1 MEIGERIKAARIAA
15 KMTQAELAEKLGV
28 AYQNIGQIESGK
40 RNPKVDTLQ
49 KIADAL
55 GVRTSEL
62 FGIET
67 FDSPEEFNAKW
78 REITG
83 RSAKESAASQSDI
96 PPGFIPLPP
105 MDRLPRVGAI
115 ACGTPIL
122 AEENIE
128 DYASVPS
135 EWGADFVLLC
145 QGDSMEPLI
154 RDGDLVAIRRQ
165 PEVENGQLA
174 AVLIGT
180 EATLKRVYL
189 HDDFIELRPENTA
202 YQSIIRRREEMDDV
216 RIEGKVVGFCRRV

>member
-1 MEIGERIKAARIAA
+1 MVLR
-15 KMTQAELAEKLGV
+15 ELCRQRGLSMRELGNVLGV
-28 AYQNIGQIESGK
+28 SESTISLYETGK
-40 RNPKVDTLQ
+40 RYPNYEVLLKISEYFGVTVDYLLTG
-49 KIADAL
+49 K
-55 GVRTSEL
+55 EP
-62 FGIET
+62 
-67 FDSPEEFNAKW
+67 DSTAGPEV
-78 REITG
+78 
-83 RSAKESAASQSDI
+83 
-96 PPGFIPLPP
+96 PPGFMPLPK
-105 MDRLPRVGAI
+105 MDRVPRVGAI

-128 DYASVPS
+128 DYASIPS
-135 EWGADFVLLC
+135 EWGADFVLMC

-216 RIEGKVVGFCRRV
+216 RIEGKVVGYCRRVQ